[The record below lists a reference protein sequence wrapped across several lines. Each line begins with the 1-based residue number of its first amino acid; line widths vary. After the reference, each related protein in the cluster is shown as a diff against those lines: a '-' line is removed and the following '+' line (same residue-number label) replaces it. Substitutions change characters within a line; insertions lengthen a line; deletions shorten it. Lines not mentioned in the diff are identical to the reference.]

1 MVAVVMGSRVY
12 HDSTAMKFLR
22 SLTLIVLPVLTLFL
36 GVQLGMSHER
46 QQLQTEYETLEGV
59 FSGGVGSGVLVS
71 DPEKEVDIS
80 LLWSVWRLLTQH
92 YIAPENLQVTPLLY
106 GAVSGLVEAIDDP
119 YTAFMPP
126 QENKEFRQSLNGS
139 LQGIGAELTMKE
151 ESIVVVAPLKGSPA
165 EAAGLLPDDR
175 ITHVD
180 GKDIAGYSLG
190 DAVEIIR
197 GPKGTDVT
205 LTINRSG
212 ESMDITITRDQ
223 ITVPSVESEVK
234 QYDGKDI
241 GYIALNRFGD
251 TTTEEVRG
259 AVEGLLDKDIAGLI
273 FDVRFNGGGYF
284 DKAVDLSSMFLEKG
298 KIVSVVHREGD
309 PIHHYATGRPI
320 APTIP
325 LVVLIN
331 EGSASASEILAGAL
345 QDNGRATV
353 IGKKSFGKGTVQEVF
368 ELPGGTSIRITT
380 AKWLTPNG
388 TDLGKEG
395 VHPDI
400 EIERTQE
407 DMAAK
412 RDPQLDAAL
421 ELLTKGE

>member
-1 MVAVVMGSRVY
+1 
-12 HDSTAMKFLR
+12 MKLLR
-22 SLTLIVLPVLTLFL
+22 NLTLVALPVLTLFL
-36 GVQLGMSHER
+36 GMQIGIAHER
-46 QQLQTEYETLEGV
+46 QQLQMEYDTLEEAFG
-59 FSGGVGSGVLVS
+59 GGVGSGATVS

-80 LLWSVWRLLTQH
+80 LLWSVWRLLSKN
-92 YIAPENLQVTPLLY
+92 YIAPSDLQVTPMIH
-106 GAVSGLVEAIDDP
+106 GAVRGLVEAVGDP
-119 YTAFMPP
+119 YTSFMPP
-126 QENKEFRQSLNGS
+126 KENKEFRQSLNGS

-151 ESIVVVAPLKGSPA
+151 DDIVVVAPLKGSPA
-165 EAAGLLPDDR
+165 EAAGLMPDDI

-180 GKDIAGYSLG
+180 GQSIEGYTLS

-197 GPKGTDVT
+197 GPKGTEVT
-205 LTINRSG
+205 LTISRDG
-212 ESMDITITRDQ
+212 REDDITITREE

-234 QYDGKDI
+234 EYAGKDI

-251 TTTEEVRG
+251 TTTEEVAS
-259 AVEGLLDKDIAGLI
+259 AVKDLMKQDIQGLI

-298 KIVSVVHREGD
+298 KVVSVAHREGE
-309 PIHHYATGRPI
+309 PIHHYASGRPI

-325 LVVLIN
+325 MVVLIN

-345 QDNGRATV
+345 QDNGRATI

-380 AKWLTPNG
+380 ARWLTPNG

-400 EIERTQE
+400 DVDRTKEDIEAE
-407 DMAAK
+407 K
-412 RDPQLDAAL
+412 DPQLDAAL
-421 ELLTKGE
+421 ELLSK

>member
-1 MVAVVMGSRVY
+1 MI
-12 HDSTAMKFLR
+12 H
-22 SLTLIVLPVLTLFL
+22 
-36 GVQLGMSHER
+36 
-46 QQLQTEYETLEGV
+46 
-59 FSGGVGSGVLVS
+59 
-71 DPEKEVDIS
+71 
-80 LLWSVWRLLTQH
+80 
-92 YIAPENLQVTPLLY
+92 
-106 GAVSGLVEAIDDP
+106 GAVRGLVEAVGDP
-119 YTAFMPP
+119 YTSFMPP
-126 QENKEFRQSLNGS
+126 KENKEFRQSLNGS

-151 ESIVVVAPLKGSPA
+151 DDIVVVAPLKGSPA
-165 EAAGLLPDDR
+165 EAAGLMPDDI

-180 GKDIAGYSLG
+180 GQSIEGYTLS

-197 GPKGTDVT
+197 GPKGTEVT
-205 LTINRSG
+205 LTISRDG
-212 ESMDITITRDQ
+212 REDDITITREE

-234 QYDGKDI
+234 EYAGKDI

-251 TTTEEVRG
+251 TTTEEVAS
-259 AVEGLLDKDIAGLI
+259 AVKDLMKQDIQGLI

-298 KIVSVVHREGD
+298 KVVSVAHREGE
-309 PIHHYATGRPI
+309 PIHHYASGRPI

-325 LVVLIN
+325 MVVLIN

-345 QDNGRATV
+345 QDNGRATI

-380 AKWLTPNG
+380 ARWLTPNG

-400 EIERTQE
+400 DVDRTKEDIEAE
-407 DMAAK
+407 K
-412 RDPQLDAAL
+412 DPQLDAAL
-421 ELLTKGE
+421 ELLSK